1 MGKGLCTNSVCRKLR
16 LFTQVEH
23 PCKCL
28 RTTSIPRLAW
38 EAASLSSSRA
48 LIAQSRPLSLTLFIS
63 LTAMTRLGFRGD
75 CAFFNLTLGFHYAGI
90 LTTEVA
96 LIFMVECRET
106 FWFCEQFQLHLSTT
120 TLTTICSIQMGLYKP
135 TFPLAVTFKPIFWT
149 SHESPYGTKIHKGLA
164 GTIHDHMFHY
174 KVDLDVGERKN
185 SFEKC

>member
-1 MGKGLCTNSVCRKLR
+1 MQMSSNYLDTAFGMGSSKFELVPGIDSPITATFIDAIHFVNSNDPVRFQGGLCLFELDLGVPLR
-16 LFTQVEH
+16 RH
-23 PCKCL
+23 
-28 RTTSIPRLAW
+28 IDYGD
-38 EAASLSSSRA
+38 
-48 LIAQSRPLSLTLFIS
+48 
-63 LTAMTRLGFRGD
+63 GFN
-75 CAFFNLTLGFHYAGI
+75 FY
-90 LTTEVA
+90 
-96 LIFMVECRET
+96 VECRET
-106 FWFCEQFQLHLSTT
+106 FWFCEQLQLHLSTT